1 MTQVGR
7 CLSALAVCRPGSDA
21 PRAFARGLRS
31 ESANGAQVSA
41 WVRRGFCS
49 HRRSRHRR
57 TTRSSAL
64 AHGTLPSCPSA
75 QPNCNIQRLRHCSA
89 CETFAAPVRPAAA
102 CAYRRWSGGLACAQQ
117 HGACGTHK
125 LPCGRRYIA
134 LRRPAHCGPQDLAQA
149 CPPEPGPRAQRR
161 PQTLLSLGLGFRV

>member
-1 MTQVGR
+1 MAV
-7 CLSALAVCRPGSDA
+7 LAVCRPGSHA
-21 PRAFARGLRS
+21 PRAFARGMRS

-64 AHGTLPSCPSA
+64 AHGTLPSCRSA
-75 QPNCNIQRLRHCSA
+75 QPKCNIQHGGTAARVRPLPRRFALRPPAPTGVERRPRLCAATWPQRAPRAPHRLRD
-89 CETFAAPVRPAAA
+89 
-102 CAYRRWSGGLACAQQ
+102 
-117 HGACGTHK
+117 
-125 LPCGRRYIA
+125 GRRYIA

-161 PQTLLSLGLGFRV
+161 PQTLLSLGLGFRFRV